1 MASRNIVLKIIFNMT
16 KNGSAV
22 TFSCLYYKRN
32 EISQISKWEEK
43 MGITSG
49 NRSRHTKHYYGNSKL
64 EQLLLVFLGN
74 QEATGAKK
82 KDRFFLDCTSISAL
96 RPPPPLGLSPF
107 LHLFFLIFS
116 KQLLHWKPNWSLQ
129 RLHSEWRIKDRDSEC
144 CWFGLHLSVV
154 LVPALRYRC
163 APWWWRG
170 WHAGSWGMG
179 HTLVSLVPAAVP
191 AAFIYY

>member
-1 MASRNIVLKIIFNMT
+1 MVSRNIVLKIIFNMM

-22 TFSCLYYKRN
+22 TFPVYIIKGMKYHKSVN
-32 EISQISKWEEK
+32 ERKKWELHQEIDQ
-43 MGITSG
+43 GTL
-49 NRSRHTKHYYGNSKL
+49 KHYYGNSKL

-116 KQLLHWKPNWSLQ
+116 KQLLH
-129 RLHSEWRIKDRDSEC
+129 
-144 CWFGLHLSVV
+144 
-154 LVPALRYRC
+154 
-163 APWWWRG
+163 
-170 WHAGSWGMG
+170 
-179 HTLVSLVPAAVP
+179 
-191 AAFIYY
+191 